1 MKNTTLLFIF
11 LFSFI
16 SFHSFSQVVET
27 RLDYFKNIKWDREEK
42 EFYRASDNMLSENSM
57 SITRLAYDKITMI
70 SQDTMNLY
78 LNEAP
83 REFEDSIIVERIWY
97 DAIDDHKSLMYV
109 HLFYFKNT
117 DKYLLRVVN
126 QVTDKG
132 GEYFLTPISQ
142 LNPVGKR
149 KNK

>member
-16 SFHSFSQVVET
+16 SFQSFSQVIET

-42 EFYRASDNMLSENSM
+42 EFYRASENMLSENSK

-83 REFEDSIIVERIWY
+83 REFEDSIVVERIWY
-97 DAIDDHKSLMYV
+97 DVLNDNKSKMYV
-109 HLFYFKNT
+109 HLFYFKNS
-117 DKYLLRVVN
+117 DKYMLRVIN
-126 QVTDKG
+126 QETDKG

-142 LNPVGKR
+142 LNQVGKR

>member
-1 MKNTTLLFIF
+1 MKNTTLLLIF
-11 LFSFI
+11 LFSLI
-16 SFHSFSQVVET
+16 SFQSFSQVVET
-27 RLDYFKNIKWDREEK
+27 RLDHLKNIKWDREEK
-42 EFYRASDNMLSENSM
+42 EFYRTSDIMLSESSM
-57 SITRLAYDKITMI
+57 AITRLAYDKITMM

-78 LNEAP
+78 LNETP

-97 DAIDDHKSLMYV
+97 DAMDDHKSLMYV

-117 DKYLLRVVN
+117 DKYMLRVVN

-142 LNPVGKR
+142 LHPVGKKK
-149 KNK
+149 KN